1 MSLLH
6 IISGNKEQLVNP
18 NTNIEGRAPK
28 IVNSITLASNG
39 DIYWTDSSTDFH
51 LEDGVYSF
59 LADGTGRWVSKILI
73 NFKQTEEYSI
83 DKAGKHWNYQH
94 IYSC

>member
-1 MSLLH
+1 MPLLH
-6 IISGNKEQLVNP
+6 IILGTKEQLVNP
-18 NTNIEGRAPK
+18 NTKIEGRAPK

-59 LADGTGRWVSKILI
+59 LADGTGR
-73 NFKQTEEYSI
+73 
-83 DKAGKHWNYQH
+83 
-94 IYSC
+94 